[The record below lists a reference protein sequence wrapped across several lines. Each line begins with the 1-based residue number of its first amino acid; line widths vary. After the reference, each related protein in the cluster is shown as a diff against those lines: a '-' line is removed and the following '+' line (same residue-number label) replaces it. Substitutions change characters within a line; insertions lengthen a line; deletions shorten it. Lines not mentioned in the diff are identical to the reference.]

1 VRYFQ
6 INLLG
11 DDQDRTLAFVDKEV
25 ADLKNKYRMA
35 GGEPAG
41 AEYPPDARIYL
52 QPESPGIKLPSL
64 LGSQTGYLIMNAGM
78 KTAMEAFDLGNVEL
92 LPFTLYDHKKRVL
105 SKDYWIVNPIGSL
118 DRLNRSASVIKLLD
132 NDPNQIIAVK
142 KFVLDAKKVAQGPDL
157 FRVPEARFQYFV
169 SERIAA
175 AWQAG
180 KFTNVYLDEVDVA

>member
-1 VRYFQ
+1 
-6 INLLG
+6 
-11 DDQDRTLAFVDKEV
+11 
-25 ADLKNKYRMA
+25 MA

-41 AEYPPDARIYL
+41 AEYPADARIYL
-52 QPESPGIKLPSL
+52 QPESPGIKLPSF
-64 LGSQTGYLIMNAGM
+64 LGNQVGYLIVNTAM

-118 DRLNRSASVIKLLD
+118 ERLSRGASVIKLLD

-142 KFVLDAKKVAQGPDL
+142 KFVLDAKKVAQGSDL
-157 FRVPEARFQYFV
+157 FRVAEARFQYFV